1 MEHPFWLQAVLIWW
15 LLPCARQDWRDRRV
29 VNLLTVPPFL
39 AALPLAHWL
48 GGANRLGLAV
58 LVLVCVWLMWREGL
72 LGAADA
78 KVATVLA
85 AAMPAS
91 LTLGLGVLWLWLAL
105 GRISRWIRPSSW
117 PWSGIPGVTGLYCGV
132 VLMACLNSALSITT
146 VTLLYDSQLCWS

>member
-15 LLPCARQDWRDRRV
+15 LLPCARQDWRDRKV

-48 GGANRLGLAV
+48 GGADRLGLTV
-58 LVLVCVWLMWREGL
+58 LVLVCVWLMWRENL

-85 AAMPAS
+85 ATLPAS
-91 LTLGLGVLWLWLAL
+91 LVLGLAVLWVWLSL
-105 GRISRWIRPSSW
+105 ERVSQWMRPGSW
-117 PWSGIPGVTGLYCGV
+117 PWSGIPGVAGLYCGV
-132 VLMACLNSALSITT
+132 VLIACLDAVSAAGAQA
-146 VTLLYDSQLCWS
+146 LLY

>member
-1 MEHPFWLQAVLIWW
+1 MEPPFWLQAALIWW

-48 GGANRLGLAV
+48 GGADRLGLAV
-58 LVLVCVWLMWREGL
+58 LVLVCVWLMWREDL

-85 AAMPAS
+85 AAVPAT
-91 LTLGLGVLWLWLAL
+91 LVLGLCVLWLWLAL
-105 GRISRWIRPSSW
+105 GWISQRVQPGRW
-117 PWSGIPGVTGLYCGV
+117 PWQGIPGVTGLYCGV
-132 VLMACLNSALSITT
+132 VLTVCLQSGLFPQTVSLS
-146 VTLLYDSQLCWS
+146 Y

>member
-1 MEHPFWLQAVLIWW
+1 MGLPFWLQATLIWW

-29 VNLLTVPPFL
+29 MNLLTVPPFL

-48 GGANRLGLAV
+48 GGADR
-58 LVLVCVWLMWREGL
+58 WLMWREGL

-91 LTLGLGVLWLWLAL
+91 LAPGLLVLWVWLAVAWVSQ
-105 GRISRWIRPSSW
+105 RVRPGSW
-117 PWSGIPGVTGLYCGV
+117 PWQGIPGVTGLYCGV
-132 VLMACLNSALSITT
+132 VLTVCLRW
-146 VTLLYDSQLCWS
+146 LYAVA

>member
-1 MEHPFWLQAVLIWW
+1 MEYPLWLQTALIWW
-15 LLPCARQDWRDRRV
+15 LLTCARQDWRNRQV

-48 GGANRLGLAV
+48 GGADRFGLTV
-58 LVLVCVWLMWREGL
+58 LVLVCVWLMWRAGL

-85 AAMPAS
+85 AALPAS
-91 LTLGLGVLWLWLAL
+91 LVLGLAVLWAWLVL
-105 GRISRWIRPSSW
+105 GRVSHWLQPGSW

-132 VLMACLNSALSITT
+132 VLITCLDAVSSAGTPA
-146 VTLLYDSQLCWS
+146 LLY